1 MRKRQRHQIIIYTL
15 LGIAIYIIVM
25 QMVKTTGDIGG
36 DWDTISSTFI
46 GSLPHLFGIAL
57 GFVLLIKNQ
66 SRYGTMYSSILPS
79 GITGIF
85 FAGLFYYLNT
95 NNIWIDEIVT
105 ASFTITDLQTVVVLF
120 WLLIGILVGLI
131 RR

>member
-1 MRKRQRHQIIIYTL
+1 MRKKRRHQIMMYTL

-25 QMVKTTGDIGG
+25 QMVKSTGDIGG
-36 DWDTISSTFI
+36 DWDTISSTFM
-46 GSLPHLFGIAL
+46 GALPHLFGISL
-57 GFVLLIKNQ
+57 GFVVLIKSQ
-66 SRYGTMYSSILPS
+66 SKYGTMYSSILPS

-120 WLLIGILVGLI
+120 WLFIGILVGLI

>member
-1 MRKRQRHQIIIYTL
+1 MRKKQRHQIIMYTL
-15 LGIAIYIIVM
+15 LSVAIYIIIM

-36 DWDTISSTFI
+36 DWDTISSTFM
-46 GSLPHLFGIAL
+46 GSLPFLFGISL
-57 GFVLLIKNQ
+57 GFVVLIKNQ
-66 SRYGTMYSSILPS
+66 SKYGTIYSSILPS
-79 GITGIF
+79 GIIGIF

-95 NNIWIDEIVT
+95 NNIWIDELIN

-120 WLLIGILVGLI
+120 WMFIGILVGLI

>member
-1 MRKRQRHQIIIYTL
+1 MRKKQRHQIIMYTL
-15 LGIAIYIIVM
+15 LGVAIYIIIM

-36 DWDTISSTFI
+36 DWDTISSTFM
-46 GSLPHLFGIAL
+46 GSLPFLFGISL
-57 GFVLLIKNQ
+57 GFVVLIKNQ
-66 SRYGTMYSSILPS
+66 SKYGTIYSSILPS
-79 GITGIF
+79 GIIGIF

-95 NNIWIDEIVT
+95 NNIWIDELIN

-120 WLLIGILVGLI
+120 WMFIGILVGLI